1 MIMRLGLG
9 TMSLCGANGWGE
21 PPHIEQVQQCV
32 QHAYDAG
39 IRCFDSAGFYGPDVA
54 LRLLKP
60 FFAQDRGLTISTKVG
75 LQRDAVNT
83 WRVDASVS
91 AIRQQVEH
99 DLRTL
104 GTDCLPLVFLRLG
117 DGKFLPRDPTPLQES
132 LNALVE
138 LQSEGKLRAIGLSE
152 CTLPDLEQALQI
164 TPITAIQNR
173 YNLRQC
179 EDPIL
184 AWATA
189 EHCPYWAYSPLA
201 SGLLLKRAPPQLVK
215 MAQKYQATPAQI
227 ASAWLLARSPMLMPI
242 VGTQN
247 PQHLLEHT
255 KALSIQM
262 SAVDRAILE
271 QLLDLSS

>member
-1 MIMRLGLG
+1 MRLGLG
-9 TMSLCGANGWGE
+9 TMSLCGTNGWGE
-21 PPHIEQVQQCV
+21 PPQVEQMQRVVQT
-32 QHAYDAG
+32 AYEAG

-60 FFAQDRGLTISTKVG
+60 LFAQDRELIISTKVG

-83 WRVDASVS
+83 WRVDLSPA

-104 GTDCLPLVFLRLG
+104 NTDCLPLVFLRLG
-117 DGKFLPRDPTPLQES
+117 DGKFLPKDPTWLQD
-132 LNALVE
+132 ALAVLVD
-138 LQSEGKLRAIGLSE
+138 LQSAGKLRAIGLSE
-152 CTLPDLEQALQI
+152 CTLTDLAQALAI
-164 TPITAIQNR
+164 TPIAAIQNR

-184 AWATA
+184 TWATA
-189 EHCPYWAYSPLA
+189 QHCPYWAYSPLA
-201 SGLLLKRAPPQLVK
+201 SGLLLKRVPPQLAK

-227 ASAWLLARSPMLMPI
+227 ASAWLLARSPMVMPLI
-242 VGTQN
+242 GSQN

-271 QLLDLSS
+271 QLLDFSS

>member
-1 MIMRLGLG
+1 MRLGLG

-21 PPHIEQVQQCV
+21 PPQFEHMQQFL
-32 QHAYDAG
+32 QIAYEAG

-60 FFAQDRGLTISTKVG
+60 LFAQDRELIISSKVG
-75 LQRDAVNT
+75 LQREAINT
-83 WRVDASVS
+83 WRVDASAA

-117 DGKFLPRDPTPLQES
+117 DGKFLPKDPTPLQES
-132 LNALVE
+132 LMALVT

-152 CTLPDLEQALQI
+152 CTLTDLEQALAI
-164 TPITAIQNR
+164 TPIAAIQNR

-179 EDPIL
+179 EDAVL

-189 EHCPYWAYSPLA
+189 QHCPYWAYSPLA
-201 SGLLLKRAPPQLVK
+201 SGLLLKRVPPQLSK

-242 VGTQN
+242 VGSQN

-255 KALSIQM
+255 KALLIQM
-262 SAVDRAILE
+262 SAVDRAVLE
-271 QLLDLSS
+271 QLLDLNA